1 MQTLIETG
9 LDDKN
14 FHIKSNAPNYY
25 HPGKSGAIYQDSK
38 SDKPIAF
45 FGEIHPN
52 INQKLQ
58 IKTEALILFEIFLDR
73 IELHKNKLKDQKNK
87 YEYSDFQKSER
98 DFAFIIDK
106 NLNVQELVKI
116 IYKIDNNLIK
126 NVKVFDLYEG
136 ENIPSDKKSI
146 ALNVTIQSLQKSLND
161 KDLEKINNLIISTV
175 ESKTGA
181 KKLDPKMST
190 IDNIRNFAIIAHID
204 HGKST
209 IADRIIHKCGGL
221 TEREMKA
228 QVLDSMDIER
238 ERGITIKAQTVKLNY
253 KSKDGKDYILNII
266 DTPGHVD
273 FSYEVSRSLYACEGS
288 ILIVDSTQGVEAQT
302 LANVYQAMDTNH
314 EIIPILNKIDLPAS
328 EIEKTKNQIEEVI
341 GIDTSN
347 SVPCSGKTGEGI
359 DEILEKIIQ
368 TLPPPRGNKNDI
380 LKCLLV
386 DSWYDSYLGV
396 VILIRVIDGKIKKN
410 MKIKMMSTNQEHIV
424 EKVGVF
430 TPKPKDMDELNSGEI
445 GFIITGIKN
454 LSDTKVGDTI
464 CEANKPL
471 KEALPGFKP
480 SKPVVFCGL
489 FPVDSSEY
497 QKLKDGLAK
506 LKLNDSS
513 FSYEPESSSALGL
526 GFRCGFLGLLHL
538 EIITERLEREFDI
551 NLLTTTPGVVYKVHL
566 NNDKVL
572 DLQNPS
578 NLPDPTIIKYIE
590 EPWIKATI
598 ITPDQYLGPIIKI
611 CQNKRGIQT
620 NLNYSGNRAVLN
632 YEIPLN
638 EVVFDFNDRLKSITS
653 GYASFDYEIIG
664 HREGELVK
672 LSILVNGE
680 PVDALAMMV
689 HKDFAQTIGREV
701 CEKLKDLIPRHNFM
715 IPIQA
720 AIGGKIIARETIKGF
735 KKDVLTKIHG
745 GGARDRKRKLLD
757 KQKKGKARS
766 KQFGKVEIPQEAF
779 IGVLKINKD

>member
-1 MQTLIETG
+1 M
-9 LDDKN
+9 
-14 FHIKSNAPNYY
+14 S
-25 HPGKSGAIYQDSK
+25 
-38 SDKPIAF
+38 
-45 FGEIHPN
+45 
-52 INQKLQ
+52 
-58 IKTEALILFEIFLDR
+58 
-73 IELHKNKLKDQKNK
+73 
-87 YEYSDFQKSER
+87 
-98 DFAFIIDK
+98 
-106 NLNVQELVKI
+106 NLN
-116 IYKIDNNLIK
+116 
-126 NVKVFDLYEG
+126 
-136 ENIPSDKKSI
+136 
-146 ALNVTIQSLQKSLND
+146 
-161 KDLEKINNLIISTV
+161 
-175 ESKTGA
+175 
-181 KKLDPKMST
+181 
-190 IDNIRNFAIIAHID
+190 NIRNFAIIAHID

-221 TEREMKA
+221 TEREMKD

-253 KSKDGKDYILNII
+253 KAKDGKEYILNII

-302 LANVYQAMDTNH
+302 LANVYQALDINH
-314 EIIPILNKIDLPAS
+314 EIIPVLNKIDLPAS
-328 EIEKTKNQIEEVI
+328 DLDRTKKQIEDVI

-347 SVPCSGKTGEGI
+347 AVSCSGKTGEGI
-359 DEILEKIIQ
+359 EDILESIVSS
-368 TLPPPRGNKNDI
+368 LPPPKGETEEQ

-396 VILIRVIDGKIKKN
+396 IILIRVIDGTLKKN
-410 MKIKMMSTNQEHIV
+410 MKIKMMSTDQEYLV

-430 TPKPKDMDELNSGEI
+430 TPKAKDIDELKSGEI

-464 CEANKPL
+464 CEAQNPL
-471 KEALPGFKP
+471 KKALPGFKP

-506 LKLNDSS
+506 LQLNDSS
-513 FSYEPESSSALGL
+513 FSYEAESSSALGL

-566 NNDKVL
+566 NNGKIQ

-578 NLPDPTIIKYIE
+578 NLPDPTLIKFIE

-598 ITPDQYLGPIIKI
+598 ITPDQYLGSIMKL
-611 CQNKRGIQT
+611 CQNKRGIQK

-638 EVVFDFNDRLKSITS
+638 EVVFDFNDKLKSMTS
-653 GYASFDYEIIG
+653 GYASFDYEIMG
-664 HREGELVK
+664 HKEGDLVK
-672 LSILVNGE
+672 LGILVNSE

-689 HKDFAQTIGREV
+689 HKDFAQIIGREV

-715 IPIQA
+715 IPVQA

-766 KQFGKVEIPQEAF
+766 KQFGRVEIPQEAF
-779 IGVLKINKD
+779 IGVLKINKEK

>member
-1 MQTLIETG
+1 MSSIE
-9 LDDKN
+9 
-14 FHIKSNAPNYY
+14 
-25 HPGKSGAIYQDSK
+25 
-38 SDKPIAF
+38 
-45 FGEIHPN
+45 
-52 INQKLQ
+52 
-58 IKTEALILFEIFLDR
+58 
-73 IELHKNKLKDQKNK
+73 
-87 YEYSDFQKSER
+87 
-98 DFAFIIDK
+98 
-106 NLNVQELVKI
+106 
-116 IYKIDNNLIK
+116 
-126 NVKVFDLYEG
+126 
-136 ENIPSDKKSI
+136 
-146 ALNVTIQSLQKSLND
+146 
-161 KDLEKINNLIISTV
+161 
-175 ESKTGA
+175 
-181 KKLDPKMST
+181 
-190 IDNIRNFAIIAHID
+190 NIRNFAIIAHID

-221 TEREMKA
+221 TDREMKA

-253 KSKDGKDYILNII
+253 KSKSGKEYILNII

-302 LANVYQAMDTNH
+302 LANVYQALDSNH

-328 EIEKTKNQIEEVI
+328 DLDRSNKQIEDVI
-341 GIDTSN
+341 GIDTKN
-347 SVPCSGKTGEGI
+347 SVPCSGKTGEGV
-359 DEILEKIIQ
+359 DEILEKIIEV
-368 TLPPPRGNKNDI
+368 LPSPKGQINEK

-386 DSWYDSYLGV
+386 DSWYDTYLGV
-396 VILIRVIDGKIKKN
+396 VILVRVIDGKLKKN
-410 MKIKMMSTNQEHIV
+410 MRIKMMSNNKEYLI

-430 TPKPKDMDELNSGEI
+430 TPKPEDVDDLKAGEI
-445 GFIITGIKN
+445 GFITTGIKE

-464 CEANKPL
+464 CDANNPIND
-471 KEALPGFKP
+471 ALPGFKP

-506 LKLNDSS
+506 LKLNDAS
-513 FSYEPESSSALGL
+513 FTYEAETSSALGL

-538 EIITERLEREFDI
+538 EIVTERLEREFDI
-551 NLLTTTPGVVYKVHL
+551 NLLTTTPGVVYKVYM
-566 NNDKVL
+566 NNGEIKN
-572 DLQNPS
+572 LQNPS
-578 NLPDPTIIKYIE
+578 NLPDPTFIKMIE

-598 ITPDQYLGPIIKI
+598 ITPDQYLGSIMKL
-611 CQNKRGIQT
+611 CQNKRGVQT
-620 NLNYSGNRAVLN
+620 NLSYSGNRAVIN

-638 EVVFDFNDRLKSITS
+638 EVVFDFNDRLKSMTS

-664 HREGELVK
+664 HKEGDLVK
-672 LSILVNGE
+672 MGILVNSE

-689 HKDFAQTIGREV
+689 HKDFAQSIGRDV

-715 IPIQA
+715 IPVQA

-757 KQKKGKARS
+757 KQKKGKTRS

-779 IGVLKINKD
+779 IGVLKINKE

>member
-1 MQTLIETG
+1 MSSIE
-9 LDDKN
+9 
-14 FHIKSNAPNYY
+14 
-25 HPGKSGAIYQDSK
+25 
-38 SDKPIAF
+38 
-45 FGEIHPN
+45 
-52 INQKLQ
+52 
-58 IKTEALILFEIFLDR
+58 
-73 IELHKNKLKDQKNK
+73 
-87 YEYSDFQKSER
+87 
-98 DFAFIIDK
+98 
-106 NLNVQELVKI
+106 
-116 IYKIDNNLIK
+116 
-126 NVKVFDLYEG
+126 
-136 ENIPSDKKSI
+136 
-146 ALNVTIQSLQKSLND
+146 
-161 KDLEKINNLIISTV
+161 
-175 ESKTGA
+175 
-181 KKLDPKMST
+181 
-190 IDNIRNFAIIAHID
+190 NIRNFAIIAHID

-221 TEREMKA
+221 SDREMKA

-253 KSKDGKDYILNII
+253 KSKSGKDYILNII

-302 LANVYQAMDTNH
+302 LANVYQALDSNH

-328 EIEKTKNQIEEVI
+328 DLDRSNKQIEDVI
-341 GIDTSN
+341 GIDTKN
-347 SVPCSGKTGEGI
+347 SVPCSGKTGEGV
-359 DEILEKIIQ
+359 DEILEKIIEI
-368 TLPPPRGNKNDI
+368 LPSPKGQINEK

-386 DSWYDSYLGV
+386 DSWYDTYLGV
-396 VILIRVIDGKIKKN
+396 VILVRVIDGKLKKN
-410 MKIKMMSTNQEHIV
+410 MRIKMMSNNKEYLI

-430 TPKPKDMDELNSGEI
+430 TPKPEDVDDLKAGEI
-445 GFIITGIKN
+445 GFITTGIKE

-464 CEANKPL
+464 CDANNPIND
-471 KEALPGFKP
+471 ALPGFKP

-506 LKLNDSS
+506 LKLNDAS
-513 FSYEPESSSALGL
+513 FTYDAETSSALGL

-538 EIITERLEREFDI
+538 EIVTERLEREFDI
-551 NLLTTTPGVVYKVHL
+551 NLLTTTPGVVYKVHM
-566 NNDKVL
+566 NSGEIKN
-572 DLQNPS
+572 LQNPS
-578 NLPDPTIIKYIE
+578 NLPDPSFIKMIE

-598 ITPDQYLGPIIKI
+598 ITPDQYLGSIIKL

-620 NLNYSGNRAVLN
+620 NLSYSGNRAVIN

-638 EVVFDFNDRLKSITS
+638 EVVFDFNDRLKSMTS

-664 HREGELVK
+664 HKEGHLVK
-672 LSILVNGE
+672 MGILVNSE

-689 HKDFAQTIGREV
+689 HKDFAQSIGRDV

-779 IGVLKINKD
+779 IGVLKINKE

>member
-1 MQTLIETG
+1 M
-9 LDDKN
+9 
-14 FHIKSNAPNYY
+14 
-25 HPGKSGAIYQDSK
+25 
-38 SDKPIAF
+38 
-45 FGEIHPN
+45 
-52 INQKLQ
+52 
-58 IKTEALILFEIFLDR
+58 
-73 IELHKNKLKDQKNK
+73 
-87 YEYSDFQKSER
+87 SE
-98 DFAFIIDK
+98 
-106 NLNVQELVKI
+106 
-116 IYKIDNNLIK
+116 
-126 NVKVFDLYEG
+126 
-136 ENIPSDKKSI
+136 
-146 ALNVTIQSLQKSLND
+146 
-161 KDLEKINNLIISTV
+161 
-175 ESKTGA
+175 
-181 KKLDPKMST
+181 

-209 IADRIIHKCGGL
+209 IADRLIHKCGGL

-253 KSKDGKDYILNII
+253 TSKNGKKFILNII

-302 LANVYQAMDTNH
+302 LANVYQALDTNH
-314 EIIPILNKIDLPAS
+314 EIVPVLNKIDLPAS
-328 EIEKTKNQIEEVI
+328 DIEKTKKQIEEVI

-347 SVPCSGKTGEGI
+347 AVSCSGKTGEGI
-359 DEILEKIIQ
+359 DEILEQIVEK
-368 TLPPPRGNKNDI
+368 LPSPKGEKNND

-396 VILIRVIDGKIKKN
+396 VILVRVIDGVLSKN
-410 MKIKMMSTNQEHIV
+410 MKIKMMSNEEEYIV
-424 EKVGVF
+424 EKVGTF
-430 TPKPKDMDELNSGEI
+430 TPKPKDVSQLQSGEI

-464 CEANKPL
+464 CDASKPI

-513 FSYEPESSSALGL
+513 FSYEAEASSALGL

-566 NNDKVL
+566 NTGKVIE
-572 DLQNPS
+572 LQNPS
-578 NLPDPTIIKYIE
+578 SLPDPTHIKFIE
-590 EPWIKATI
+590 EPWIKSTI
-598 ITPDQYLGPIIKI
+598 ITPDEYLGSIIKL
-611 CQNKRGIQT
+611 CQDKRGIQT
-620 NLNYSGNRAVLN
+620 NLSYSGNRAVIN
-632 YEIPLN
+632 YELPLN
-638 EVVFDFNDRLKSITS
+638 EVVFDFNDRIKSMTS
-653 GYASFDYEIIG
+653 GYASFDYEIIE
-664 HREGELVK
+664 HREGDLVK
-672 LSILVNGE
+672 LGILVNSE
-680 PVDALAMMV
+680 QVDALSMMV
-689 HKDFAQTIGREV
+689 HKNFAQSIGREV

-735 KKDVLTKIHG
+735 RKDVLTKIHG

-757 KQKKGKARS
+757 KQKKGKSRS

-779 IGVLKINKD
+779 IGVLKINKE

>member
-1 MQTLIETG
+1 MTT
-9 LDDKN
+9 
-14 FHIKSNAPNYY
+14 
-25 HPGKSGAIYQDSK
+25 
-38 SDKPIAF
+38 
-45 FGEIHPN
+45 
-52 INQKLQ
+52 
-58 IKTEALILFEIFLDR
+58 
-73 IELHKNKLKDQKNK
+73 
-87 YEYSDFQKSER
+87 
-98 DFAFIIDK
+98 
-106 NLNVQELVKI
+106 
-116 IYKIDNNLIK
+116 
-126 NVKVFDLYEG
+126 
-136 ENIPSDKKSI
+136 
-146 ALNVTIQSLQKSLND
+146 
-161 KDLEKINNLIISTV
+161 
-175 ESKTGA
+175 
-181 KKLDPKMST
+181 T
-190 IDNIRNFAIIAHID
+190 IDNIRNFSIIAHID

-221 TEREMKA
+221 TDREMKA

-253 KSKDGKDYILNII
+253 KAKDGKNYVLNII

-302 LANVYQAMDTNH
+302 LANVYQALDINH
-314 EIIPILNKIDLPAS
+314 EIIPVLNKIDLPAS
-328 EIEKTKNQIEEVI
+328 DIEKTNKQIEDVI

-347 SVPCSGKTGEGI
+347 AVSCSGKTGEGI
-359 DEILEKIIQ
+359 EEILEQIIQ
-368 TLPPPRGNKNDI
+368 TLPGPKGEKKEK

-386 DSWYDSYLGV
+386 DSWYDTYLGV
-396 VILIRVIDGKIKKN
+396 VILVRVIDGKISKN
-410 MKIKMMSTNQEHIV
+410 MKIKMMSTNQEYFV

-430 TPKPKDMDELNSGEI
+430 TPKPKDISELNAGEI
-445 GFIITGIKN
+445 GFITTGIKV

-464 CEANKPL
+464 CDALNPL
-471 KEALPGFKP
+471 NEALPGFKP

-506 LKLNDSS
+506 LQLNDAS

-538 EIITERLEREFDI
+538 EIVTERLEREFDI
-551 NLLTTTPGVVYKVHL
+551 NLLTTTPGVVYKIHMNSGEV
-566 NNDKVL
+566 K

-578 NLPDPTIIKYIE
+578 SLPDPTLIKFIE

-598 ITPDQYLGPIIKI
+598 ITPDQYLGSIIKI

-620 NLNYSGNRAVLN
+620 NLSYSGNRAVIN
-632 YEIPLN
+632 YELPLN
-638 EVVFDFNDRLKSITS
+638 EVVFDFNDRLKSMTS

-664 HREGELVK
+664 HREGDLVK
-672 LSILVNGE
+672 MSILVNAE
-680 PVDALAMMV
+680 PVDALAMMI
-689 HKDFAQTIGREV
+689 HTDFAQSTGREV

-745 GGARDRKRKLLD
+745 GGALDRKRKLLE
-757 KQKKGKARS
+757 KQKKGKARA

-779 IGVLKINKD
+779 IGVLKISKEN

>member
-1 MQTLIETG
+1 MSSIE
-9 LDDKN
+9 
-14 FHIKSNAPNYY
+14 
-25 HPGKSGAIYQDSK
+25 
-38 SDKPIAF
+38 
-45 FGEIHPN
+45 
-52 INQKLQ
+52 
-58 IKTEALILFEIFLDR
+58 
-73 IELHKNKLKDQKNK
+73 
-87 YEYSDFQKSER
+87 
-98 DFAFIIDK
+98 
-106 NLNVQELVKI
+106 
-116 IYKIDNNLIK
+116 
-126 NVKVFDLYEG
+126 
-136 ENIPSDKKSI
+136 
-146 ALNVTIQSLQKSLND
+146 
-161 KDLEKINNLIISTV
+161 
-175 ESKTGA
+175 
-181 KKLDPKMST
+181 
-190 IDNIRNFAIIAHID
+190 NIRNFAIIAHID

-253 KSKDGKDYILNII
+253 KSKSGKKYTLNII

-302 LANVYQAMDTNH
+302 LANVYQALDSNH

-328 EIEKTKNQIEEVI
+328 DLERSNKQIEDVI
-341 GIDTSN
+341 GIDTKN

-359 DEILEKIIQ
+359 DEILEKIVEL
-368 TLPPPRGNKNDI
+368 LPSPKGNQNEK

-386 DSWYDSYLGV
+386 DSWYDTYLGV
-396 VILIRVIDGKIKKN
+396 VILVRIIDGKLKKN
-410 MKIKMMSTNQEHIV
+410 MKIKMMSNNKEYFV

-430 TPKPKDMDELNSGEI
+430 TPKATDIDELNAGEI
-445 GFIITGIKN
+445 GFITTGIKE
-454 LSDTKVGDTI
+454 LSETKVGDTI
-464 CEANKPL
+464 CDSTNPL
-471 KEALPGFKP
+471 NNALPGFKP

-506 LKLNDSS
+506 LKLNDAS
-513 FSYEPESSSALGL
+513 FTFEAETSSALGL

-538 EIITERLEREFDI
+538 EIVTERLEREFDI
-551 NLLTTTPGVVYKVHL
+551 NLLTTTPGVVYKVHM
-566 NNDKVL
+566 NNGEIKN
-572 DLQNPS
+572 LQNPS
-578 NLPDPTIIKYIE
+578 NLPDPTFIKLIE

-598 ITPDQYLGPIIKI
+598 ITPDQYLGSIMKL
-611 CQNKRGIQT
+611 CQNKRGVQT
-620 NLNYSGNRAVLN
+620 NLSYSGNRAVIN

-638 EVVFDFNDRLKSITS
+638 EVVFDFNDRLKSMTS

-664 HREGELVK
+664 HKEGDLVK
-672 LSILVNGE
+672 MGILVNSE

-689 HKDFAQTIGREV
+689 HKDFAQSIGRDV

-757 KQKKGKARS
+757 KQKKGK
-766 KQFGKVEIPQEAF
+766 K
-779 IGVLKINKD
+779 

>member
-1 MQTLIETG
+1 MSSIE
-9 LDDKN
+9 
-14 FHIKSNAPNYY
+14 
-25 HPGKSGAIYQDSK
+25 
-38 SDKPIAF
+38 
-45 FGEIHPN
+45 
-52 INQKLQ
+52 
-58 IKTEALILFEIFLDR
+58 
-73 IELHKNKLKDQKNK
+73 
-87 YEYSDFQKSER
+87 
-98 DFAFIIDK
+98 
-106 NLNVQELVKI
+106 
-116 IYKIDNNLIK
+116 
-126 NVKVFDLYEG
+126 
-136 ENIPSDKKSI
+136 
-146 ALNVTIQSLQKSLND
+146 
-161 KDLEKINNLIISTV
+161 
-175 ESKTGA
+175 
-181 KKLDPKMST
+181 
-190 IDNIRNFAIIAHID
+190 NIRNFAIIAHID

-253 KSKDGKDYILNII
+253 KSKSGKKYTLNII

-302 LANVYQAMDTNH
+302 LANVYQALDSNH

-328 EIEKTKNQIEEVI
+328 DLEKSNKQIEDVI
-341 GIDTSN
+341 GIDTKN

-359 DEILEKIIQ
+359 DEILEKIIEL
-368 TLPPPRGNKNDI
+368 LPCPQGNQNEK

-386 DSWYDSYLGV
+386 DSWYDTYLGV
-396 VILIRVIDGKIKKN
+396 VILVRVIDGKLKKN
-410 MKIKMMSTNQEHIV
+410 MKIKMMSSNKDYYV

-430 TPKPKDMDELNSGEI
+430 TPKATDINELNAGEI
-445 GFIITGIKN
+445 GFITTGIKE
-454 LSDTKVGDTI
+454 LSETKVGDTI
-464 CEANKPL
+464 CDSTNPL
-471 KEALPGFKP
+471 NNALPGFKP

-506 LKLNDSS
+506 LKLNDAS
-513 FSYEPESSSALGL
+513 FTFEAETSSALGL

-538 EIITERLEREFDI
+538 EIVTERLEREFDI
-551 NLLTTTPGVVYKVHL
+551 NLLTTTPGVVYKIHM
-566 NNDKVL
+566 NDGEIKN
-572 DLQNPS
+572 LQNPS
-578 NLPDPTIIKYIE
+578 NLPDPTFIKLIE

-598 ITPDQYLGPIIKI
+598 ITPDQYLGSIMKL
-611 CQNKRGIQT
+611 CQNKRGVQT
-620 NLNYSGNRAVLN
+620 NLSYSGNRAVIN

-638 EVVFDFNDRLKSITS
+638 EVVFDFNDRLKSMTS

-664 HREGELVK
+664 HKEGDLVK
-672 LSILVNGE
+672 MGILVNSE

-689 HKDFAQTIGREV
+689 HKDFAQSIGRDV

-720 AIGGKIIARETIKGF
+720 AIGGKVIARETIKGF

-779 IGVLKINKD
+779 IGVLKINKEI

>member
-1 MQTLIETG
+1 M
-9 LDDKN
+9 D
-14 FHIKSNAPNYY
+14 
-25 HPGKSGAIYQDSK
+25 
-38 SDKPIAF
+38 
-45 FGEIHPN
+45 N
-52 INQKLQ
+52 IN
-58 IKTEALILFEIFLDR
+58 
-73 IELHKNKLKDQKNK
+73 
-87 YEYSDFQKSER
+87 
-98 DFAFIIDK
+98 
-106 NLNVQELVKI
+106 
-116 IYKIDNNLIK
+116 
-126 NVKVFDLYEG
+126 
-136 ENIPSDKKSI
+136 
-146 ALNVTIQSLQKSLND
+146 
-161 KDLEKINNLIISTV
+161 
-175 ESKTGA
+175 
-181 KKLDPKMST
+181 
-190 IDNIRNFAIIAHID
+190 NIRNFAIIAHID

-221 TEREMKA
+221 TDREMKA

-253 KSKDGKDYILNII
+253 KSKNGKEYILNII

-302 LANVYQAMDTNH
+302 LANVYQALDMNH

-328 EIEKTKNQIEEVI
+328 DLVRTTKQIEDVI
-341 GIDTSN
+341 GIETSN
-347 SVPCSGKTGEGI
+347 AIPCSGKTGEGI
-359 DEILEKIIQ
+359 EDILESIVNN
-368 TLPPPRGNKNDI
+368 LPPPKGHKDNN

-386 DSWYDSYLGV
+386 DSWYDTYLGV
-396 VILIRVIDGKIKKN
+396 VTLVRVVDGKIKKN
-410 MKIKMMSTNQEHIV
+410 MKIKMMSTNQEYVV

-430 TPKPKDMDELNSGEI
+430 TPKPKDVDELNTGEI

-464 CEANKPL
+464 SEAAKPL
-471 KEALPGFKP
+471 DKALPGFKP

-489 FPVDSSEY
+489 FPVDSSDY

-506 LKLNDSS
+506 LQLNDAS
-513 FSYEPESSSALGL
+513 FSYEAESSSALGL

-551 NLLTTTPGVVYKVHL
+551 NLITTTPGVVYKVYL
-566 NNDKVL
+566 NNEKIIE
-572 DLQNPS
+572 LQNPS
-578 NLPDPTIIKYIE
+578 SLPDPTIIKYIE

-598 ITPDQYLGPIIKI
+598 ITPDEYLGSIMKI

-620 NLNYSGNRAVLN
+620 NLSYSGNRAVLN

-638 EVVFDFNDRLKSITS
+638 EVVFDFNDRLKSMTS
-653 GYASFDYEIIG
+653 GYASFDYEILG

-672 LSILVNGE
+672 LSILVNAE

-689 HKDFAQTIGREV
+689 HKDFAQSIGREV

-745 GGARDRKRKLLD
+745 GGALDRKRKLLE
-757 KQKKGKARS
+757 KQKKGKARA

-779 IGVLKINKD
+779 IGVLKINKEK